1 MAEIYNQ
8 LGDAATIT
16 LVGLALLLRD
26 DFRLPAWTIAIPG
39 GFYTLRWMALDNTTN
54 AVTSALL
61 AAIAVTV
68 LTWISRQSKTEDA
81 R

>member
-16 LVGLALLLRD
+16 LVGLALILRD
-26 DFRLPAWTIAIPG
+26 DFKLPAWTVAIPG
-39 GFYTLRWMALDNTTN
+39 GFYTLRWMALDNTAN
-54 AVTSALL
+54 AVTGALL
-61 AAIAVTV
+61 TAIAVAV
-68 LTWISRQSKTEDA
+68 LTWISHQPKAEDA